1 MQNKIGGVPID
12 PKDETLE
19 LCDGIVFHFITA
31 QGVLLQRCSI
41 AKDEQSTTS
50 SRQHHLTCSGRSH
63 MICSRIVTII
73 ARNNALMTTVFKTTC
88 STANIEYGWRWI
100 NMDQNRW
107 IWMNMKWTS
116 IKINMNEQV
125 WKWTWTKVDEDGS
138 KWMNMDEHG
147 WR

>member
-1 MQNKIGGVPID
+1 MSASTNKATTSSYWMDIQGQGTETHTHTDMQNKIGGVPID

-107 IWMNMKWTS
+107 IWMNM
-116 IKINMNEQV
+116 NEQV
-125 WKWTWTKVDEDGS
+125 
-138 KWMNMDEHG
+138 
-147 WR
+147 